1 MNGSWRSDR
10 VSPPTIQKLARESRY
25 GAIRGRTTDL
35 TSSFGTLAILEQET
49 DRIYVGLLDPSAG
62 CKNGQGNAQVVRPP
76 PRSLARRRV
85 TLLASVAATLYGGR

>member
-1 MNGSWRSDR
+1 
-10 VSPPTIQKLARESRY
+10 LARESRY